1 MYNKAKDNGSA
12 VERYDNMKKVS
23 PKNFSTTNNGIFQ
36 GWGTSICWWG
46 HRIGYSDELSEKAAK
61 LFFSEDGLHL
71 NIMRYNIGGGDDPS
85 HKHIERSD
93 SAVPGW
99 LDYDKETGETAWNY
113 EADRNQLNALVRA
126 YKAAG
131 DDAWV
136 EVFSNSPPYFMTVSG
151 CSSGSENATDNN
163 LKDEC
168 VTDFAKYLAHVSKY
182 IETEKG
188 IKIKSVAPMNEPNTN
203 YWKMHSPKQEGCH
216 LDPGKMQSEVIVETR
231 KAFDEEG
238 LSHIILA
245 ASDETSTS
253 KQVTA
258 YKKYTDEAKKAIGR
272 ISTHT
277 YMVHRM
283 KTLSDLRKRD
293 GFNLWQSETDWSGTA
308 GENAGDMASGLW
320 FAKKIIKDINGLSPS
335 AWIMWLTI
343 DLHRSKDGY
352 GGNPDW
358 GNYDESKGFW
368 GLTCCDHD
376 KKEIILTQKYYSC
389 GQFSRY
395 IRPGMTLIH
404 IDKLNL
410 GAYDKENKKVV
421 IVAVNPT
428 AKTKKAEYDLG
439 DFTKVGD
446 ISEVVV
452 TSGNTADGKKWQKE
466 SDVSVVDKRLK
477 AYLEPNSVTTFI
489 IEKTSI

>member
-1 MYNKAKDNGSA
+1 MYNYGKVLK
-12 VERYDNMKKVS
+12 ERCDSMKKVS
-23 PKNFSTTNNGIFQ
+23 PKNFSTTNDGVFE

-46 HRIGYSDELSEKAAK
+46 HRIGYSDELAQKAAE
-61 LFFSEDGLHL
+61 LFFSPDGLHL

-85 HKHIERSD
+85 HNHIIRSD
-93 SAVPGW
+93 SAIPGY
-99 LDYDKETGETAWNY
+99 LDYNKDTGEKIWNY
-113 EADRNQLNALVRA
+113 NADRNQLNALVRA

-131 DDAWV
+131 TDAWV

-151 CSSGSENATDNN
+151 CSSGSRTGKENN

-168 VTDFAKYLAHVSKY
+168 VTEFAEYLAHVAKY

-188 IKIKSVAPMNEPNTN
+188 IKIKSVAPMNEPNTD
-203 YWKMHSPKQEGCH
+203 YWKLNSYKQEGCH
-216 LDPGKMQSEVIVETR
+216 IDPGERQSAVIVETR
-231 KAFDEEG
+231 KAFDKAG
-238 LSHIILA
+238 LSHVIVA

-253 KQVTA
+253 RQVTA
-258 YKKYTDEAKKAIGR
+258 YKKYTDEARKAVGR

-283 KTLSDLRKRD
+283 KTLSDLRKKD
-293 GFNLWQSETDWSGTA
+293 GFNLWMSETDWGGKA
-308 GENAGDMASGLW
+308 GENAGDMGSALW

-352 GGNPDW
+352 GGNPDK
-358 GNYDESKGFW
+358 GEYDETKGFW
-368 GLTCCDHD
+368 GLSCCDHD
-376 KKEIILTQKYYSC
+376 KKELILTQKYYAC

-395 IRPGMTLIH
+395 IRPGMTIIH

-410 GAYDKENKKVV
+410 GAYDKEKKKVI

-428 AKTKKAEYDLG
+428 EKTKREEYDLS
-439 DFTKVGD
+439 DYTLVGETA
-446 ISEVVV
+446 EVVV
-452 TSGNTADGKKWQKE
+452 TSGNTEDGKKWQKQADI
-466 SDVSVVDKRLK
+466 SVSNKLLK
-477 AYLEPNSVTTFI
+477 VNLEPNSVTTFI
-489 IEKTSI
+489 IENTTV

>member
-1 MYNKAKDNGSA
+1 
-12 VERYDNMKKVS
+12 MKKVS
-23 PKNFSTTNNGIFQ
+23 PENFSTTNDGVFE
-36 GWGTSICWWG
+36 GWGSSICWWG
-46 HRIGYSDELSEKAAK
+46 HRLGYSNTLCEKAAE
-61 LFFSEDGLHL
+61 LFFSPKGLNL
-71 NIMRYNIGGGDDPS
+71 NIMRYNIGGGDDPT
-85 HKHIERSD
+85 HKHIKRSD
-93 SAVPGW
+93 SAIPGY
-99 LDYDKETGETAWNY
+99 LKLNKETGETSWDY
-113 EADRNQLNALVRA
+113 EADKNQLNILKSC

-131 DDAWV
+131 KEAWV

-168 VTDFAKYLAHVSKY
+168 VRDFAKYLSYVSKH
-182 IETEKG
+182 IETEYG
-188 IKIKSVAPMNEPNTN
+188 IRIKSVAPMNEPNTD
-203 YWKMHSPKQEGCH
+203 YWKMNSPKQEGCH
-216 LDPGKMQSEVIVETR
+216 IDPGEKQSRVIVETR

-238 LSHIILA
+238 LSHVIVA

-258 YKKYTDEAKKAIGR
+258 YKKYTDGAKKALGR

-283 KTLSDLRKRD
+283 KTLSDLRKKE
-293 GFNLWQSETDWSGTA
+293 GFNLWMSETDWGGA
-308 GENAGDMASGLW
+308 DGENAGDMASGLW
-320 FAKKIIKDINGLSPS
+320 FSKKIIKDINGLSPS
-335 AWIMWLTI
+335 AWIMWLTV

-352 GGNPDW
+352 GGNPDY
-358 GNYDESKGFW
+358 GIYDESKGFW

-376 KKEIILTQKYYSC
+376 KEEIILTQKYYAC

-404 IDKLNL
+404 IDKLSL

-428 AKTKKAEYDLG
+428 AKNKRG
-439 DFTKVGD
+439 DFDLTDFTVVGET
-446 ISEVVV
+446 SEVIV
-452 TSGNTADGKKWQKE
+452 TSGNTVGGKKWHKE
-466 SDVSVVDKRLK
+466 HDVEVKDKILR
-477 AYLEPNSVTTFI
+477 ANLEPNSVTTFI
-489 IEKTSI
+489 IEKTTV

>member
-1 MYNKAKDNGSA
+1 
-12 VERYDNMKKVS
+12 MKKVS
-23 PKNFSTTNNGIFQ
+23 PKNFSTTNGGVFE
-36 GWGTSICWWG
+36 GWGSSICWWG
-46 HRIGYSDELSEKAAK
+46 HRLGYSVTLAEKAAE
-61 LFFSEDGLHL
+61 LFYSPDGLNL
-71 NIMRYNIGGGDDPS
+71 NIMRYNIGGGDDPT
-85 HKHIERSD
+85 HKHIKRSD
-93 SAVPGW
+93 SAIPGY
-99 LDYDKETGETAWNY
+99 LDYDKETGKTTWNY
-113 EADRNQLNALVRA
+113 EADKNQLNILKHC
-126 YKAAG
+126 YDAAG
-131 DDAWV
+131 KDAWI

-151 CSSGSENATDNN
+151 CSSGSKTGRENN

-182 IETEKG
+182 LETERG
-188 IKIKSVAPMNEPNTN
+188 IKIKSVAPMNEPNTD
-203 YWKMHSPKQEGCH
+203 YWKLNSPKQEGCH
-216 LDPGKMQSEVIVETR
+216 IDPGEKQSKVIVETR
-231 KAFDEEG
+231 KAFDEDG
-238 LSHIILA
+238 LSHIIVA

-283 KTLSDLRKRD
+283 KTLSDLRKKE
-293 GFNLWQSETDWSGTA
+293 GFNLWMSETDWAGVA

-335 AWIMWLTI
+335 AWIMWLPV

-358 GNYDESKGFW
+358 GDYDETKGFW

-376 KKEIILTQKYYSC
+376 KEEIILTQKYYCC

-404 IDKLNL
+404 IDKDNL

-428 AKTKKAEYDLG
+428 AKNKRSEF
-439 DFTKVGD
+439 DFADFASVGNK
-446 ISEVVV
+446 SEVVV
-452 TSGNTADGKKWQKE
+452 TSGNTGYGKKWQKE
-466 SDVSVVDKRLK
+466 NSIEIKDKILSVV
-477 AYLEPNSVTTFI
+477 LEPNSVTTFI
-489 IEKTSI
+489 IENTTV

>member
-1 MYNKAKDNGSA
+1 
-12 VERYDNMKKVS
+12 MKKVS
-23 PKNFSTTNNGIFQ
+23 PKNFSTTNEGVFE

-46 HRIGYSDELSEKAAK
+46 HRIGYSDELCEKAAE
-61 LFFSEDGLHL
+61 LFFSPKGLNL

-85 HKHIERSD
+85 HNHIKRSD
-93 SAVPGW
+93 SAIPGY
-99 LDYDKETGETAWNY
+99 LEYNKETGEKTWNY
-113 EADRNQLNALVRA
+113 NADKNQLSALRCA

-131 DDAWV
+131 KDAWV

-151 CSSGSENATDNN
+151 CSSGNANATDNN
-163 LKDEC
+163 LKAEC
-168 VTDFAKYLAHVSKY
+168 VTEFAEYLAHVSKY

-188 IKIKSVAPMNEPNTN
+188 IKIKSVAPMNEPNTD
-203 YWKMHSPKQEGCH
+203 YWKQYSPKQEGCH
-216 LDPGKMQSEVIVETR
+216 LDPGKMQSAVIVETR
-231 KAFDEEG
+231 KAFDDEG
-238 LSHIILA
+238 LSHIIVA
-245 ASDETSTS
+245 GSDETSTS

-277 YMVHRM
+277 YIVKRM
-283 KTLSDLRKRD
+283 KTLSDLRKKE
-293 GFNLWQSETDWSGTA
+293 GFNLWQSETDWSGTS
-308 GENAGDMASGLW
+308 GENAGDMSSALW
-320 FAKKIIKDINGLSPS
+320 FAQKIIKDINGLSPS

-352 GGNPDW
+352 GGNPDC
-358 GNYDESKGFW
+358 GNYDETKGFW

-376 KKEIILTQKYYSC
+376 KKEIILTQKYYAC

-404 IDKLNL
+404 IDKNTL
-410 GAYDKENKKVV
+410 GAYDKESKKVV

-428 AKTKKAEYDLG
+428 AKTKKAEYSLS
-439 DFTKVGD
+439 DFGEVG
-446 ISEVVV
+446 SKAEVVV
-452 TSGNTADGKKWQKE
+452 TSGNTADGKKWHKE
-466 SDVSVVDKRLK
+466 DDVAVSNKILK

-489 IEKTSI
+489 IENTSI